1 MDEKKIIYE
10 IIKDIWDLTKSYILD
25 EMSDEDWE
33 VLIDQASIKY
43 EKYQKEDEKIQM
55 LYREMFMAIQN
66 YGERKCK

>member
-25 EMSDEDWE
+25 EMSDDDWE
-33 VLIDQASIKY
+33 VLIDKASSKY